1 MQGSAVAPIFGA
13 LHQGVG
19 KWKRGCCL
27 PEPGPCCAWM
37 GRSSRLSQ
45 CRLVLVRRELPCGKS
60 EPRHPRTGVSS
71 APFFAQRTCP
81 STEHGNTWRTSS
93 WQPTRATS
101 AAASAWS
108 ATAGSGCFARWPW
121 RIPIAAAGSAVAWCR
136 NSSTGRAS
144 GLETLVLLT
153 LSAPE
158 YFPRF
163 GFRVIARAAA
173 PAEVQVSEEFR
184 TACPASAT
192 VMQLDLHGEAPA

>member
-1 MQGSAVAPIFGA
+1 MWQIRTATSEDWSVIGALLRAADLPLDGAREHLADFIVAADQGNIGGCIGLERYDRVGLLRSLAVADS
-13 LHQGVG
+13 H
-19 KWKRGCCL
+19 RGSGL
-27 PEPGPCCAWM
+27 
-37 GRSSRLSQ
+37 GR
-45 CRLVLVRRELPCGKS
+45 RLVQKLIDR
-60 EPRHPRTGVSS
+60 
-71 APFFAQRTCP
+71 
-81 STEHGNTWRTSS
+81 
-93 WQPTRATS
+93 
-101 AAASAWS
+101 
-108 ATAGSGCFARWPW
+108 
-121 RIPIAAAGSAVAWCR
+121 
-136 NSSTGRAS
+136 GRAS